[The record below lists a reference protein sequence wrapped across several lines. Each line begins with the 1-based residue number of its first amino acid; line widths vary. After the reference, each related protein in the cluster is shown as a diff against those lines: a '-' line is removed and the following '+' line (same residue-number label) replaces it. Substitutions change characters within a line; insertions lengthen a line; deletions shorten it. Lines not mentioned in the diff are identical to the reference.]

1 MDTIVLKTGEHE
13 LYNITDSVIE
23 IVERSGVKDGL
34 CLVYTPHSTAGVLV
48 ACGIDPNALTDVD
61 NFIRKLVPIETP
73 FSHTCDPRTD
83 AAGHL
88 KAILTNVQ
96 QTFPVENGK
105 IMLGSS
111 QEIYFAEYDGPRER
125 TVYVKV
131 VGE

>member
-1 MDTIVLKTGEHE
+1 MDTIVLKTEEHE
-13 LYNITDSVIE
+13 LYNITDRVIE
-23 IVERSGVKDGL
+23 IVKKSGVKDGL

-73 FSHTCDPRTD
+73 FAHTCDPKTD

-105 IMLGSS
+105 VLLGSS

-125 TVYVKV
+125 KVYVKV